1 MGLGAKQPSE
11 YSLQKMAEI
20 HPNSSSLKQL
30 KKQHKATGPGT
41 HIIICMNSDSN
52 FPKQVPVD
60 FKKFQSV

>member
-11 YSLQKMAEI
+11 YFLQKMAEI
-20 HPNSSSLKQL
+20 YRHSSSLKQL

-52 FPKQVPVD
+52 FPKQVPAD

>member
-1 MGLGAKQPSE
+1 MGLGVKQPSE
-11 YSLQKMAEI
+11 YSLQKMGESK
-20 HPNSSSLKQL
+20 PCLSSLKQL

-52 FPKQVPVD
+52 FSKQVPVD